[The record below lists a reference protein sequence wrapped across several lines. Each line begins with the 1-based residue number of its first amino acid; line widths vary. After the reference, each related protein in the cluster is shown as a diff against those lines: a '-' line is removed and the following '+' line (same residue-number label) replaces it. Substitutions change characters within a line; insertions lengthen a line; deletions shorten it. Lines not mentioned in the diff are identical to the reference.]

1 MRPREILAMSL
12 SVLLALSWGPP
23 PAAAGVPAAV
33 VADGVTQ
40 PVFSRADAIKQTV
53 YVEVAGTDS
62 DGDGAPD
69 RVAVDVLR
77 PKETEQGLKV
87 PVIMESSP
95 YYAGGNDVANHVVDV
110 DADGNP
116 LPTLRAR
123 GADKLLAEPFDG
135 YYDNYFLPRGYAIA
149 LVENLGS
156 GRATGCP
163 TTGDRNETAGPKAAI
178 DWLNGRARGFT
189 PGGEPVTASW
199 ATGKVGMIG
208 VSYNGTLANA
218 VASTGVEGLETIV
231 PIAAISSWYDYYRAG
246 GGVVAPGGFQ
256 GEDADVLAKYVLTRA
271 DGQRVC
277 GPLVDR
283 ITTGQDRISGDYS
296 RFWDARNY
304 LRDVD
309 KVRASVFLVHGLNDW
324 NVKTGQFAQWWRAL
338 ARRDVPRRIWLH
350 QGTHMNPFSLRTV
363 EWLRQ
368 LHGWFDHWLY
378 GLDNGVM
385 REPQADVETAPGS
398 WQRYRSWPVPGV
410 TPVRLHLGTGGRL
423 GIAPQAGMG
432 RAGMGGAGTGGA
444 GTGREA
450 FTDQKSRTAE
460 QLAESAPAPDP
471 NRLAY
476 LTSPLRADVRVSGTP
491 SVSVTASLSGGPSPY
506 LTALLVDYG
515 TDVRPTGTLVPT
527 GETLCYGQGVP
538 GDTGCTALRTLGTAT
553 TPYKIVSRGWLD
565 TRNRHRPDVT
575 EPPKPG
581 REYAFRWNLQATD
594 HVFKKGHRLGLVIL
608 STDRD
613 FTLRYPEGTR
623 ITLAPSRSA
632 FTLPATIL
640 PLL

>member
-1 MRPREILAMSL
+1 MRFRKVLAASL
-12 SVLLALSWGPP
+12 TTLLTLPLCGPARGST
-23 PAAAGVPAAV
+23 PA
-33 VADGVTQ
+33 VADGHSIVVEDGATQ
-40 PVFSRADAIKQTV
+40 PVFSRADAIAQTV

-62 DGDGAPD
+62 DGDGASD
-69 RVAVDVLR
+69 RVAVDILR
-77 PKETEQGLKV
+77 PRETDHGLKV
-87 PVIMESSP
+87 PVIMEASP

-116 LPTLRAR
+116 LPALRAR
-123 GADKLLAEPFDG
+123 ADKLTAEPFDG
-135 YYDNYFLPRGYAIA
+135 YYDNYFLPRGYAVA

-189 PGGEPVTASW
+189 PEGEPVTASW

-208 VSYNGTLANA
+208 ISYNGTLANA

-231 PIAAISSWYDYYRAG
+231 PIAAISSWYDYYRSG

-256 GEDADVLAKYVLTRA
+256 GEDADVLARYVLTRA

-277 GPLVDR
+277 GPVVDHLTAAQDR
-283 ITTGQDRISGDYS
+283 ITGDYS
-296 RFWDARNY
+296 RFWDDRNY
-304 LRDVD
+304 LGDVD
-309 KVRASVFLVHGLNDW
+309 KVRAGVFLVHGLNDW

-338 ARRDVPRRIWLH
+338 ARRDVPRKIWLH
-350 QGTHMNPFSLRTV
+350 QGTHMNPFSLRTA

-368 LHGWFDHWLY
+368 LHGWFDQWLY
-378 GLDNGVM
+378 GIDSGIM
-385 REPQADVETAPGS
+385 REPQADVETAPGT
-398 WQRYRSWPVPGV
+398 WQRHRAWPVPGAV
-410 TPVRLHLGTGGRL
+410 PVRLHLGAGARL
-423 GIAPQAGMG
+423 GVIPSPKAP
-432 RAGMGGAGTGGA
+432 
-444 GTGREA
+444 RES

-460 QLAESAPAPDP
+460 QLAETAPAPDP

-476 LTSPLRADVRVSGTP
+476 LTAALPADVRVSGTP
-491 SVSVTASLSGGPSPY
+491 SVTVTASLSDGTSPY
-506 LTALLVDYG
+506 LTALLVDHG

-553 TPYKIVSRGWLD
+553 TPYTIVTRGWLD

-575 EPPKPG
+575 EPLRPG
-581 REYAFRWNLQATD
+581 REYTFRWDLQATD
-594 HVFKKGHRLGLVIL
+594 HVFRKGHRLGLVIL

-623 ITLAPSRSA
+623 ITLAPSRSVL
-632 FTLPATIL
+632 TLPASVR

>member
-1 MRPREILAMSL
+1 MRFRKVLAAPL
-12 SVLLALSWGPP
+12 TALLTLPLCGPAWGSTPS
-23 PAAAGVPAAV
+23 A
-33 VADGVTQ
+33 ADGPSIVVENGATQ
-40 PVFSRADAIKQTV
+40 PVFSRADAIAQTV
-53 YVEVAGTDS
+53 YVEVTGTDS

-69 RVAVDVLR
+69 RVAVDILR
-77 PKETEQGLKV
+77 PRETDHGLKV
-87 PVIMESSP
+87 PVIMEASP
-95 YYAGGNDVANHVVDV
+95 YFAGGNDVANHVVDV

-116 LPTLRAR
+116 LPALRAR
-123 GADKLLAEPFDG
+123 ADKLTAEPFDG
-135 YYDNYFLPRGYAIA
+135 YYDNYFLPRGYAVA

-189 PGGEPVTASW
+189 PEGEPVTASW

-231 PIAAISSWYDYYRAG
+231 PIAAISSWYDYYRSG

-256 GEDADVLAKYVLTRA
+256 GEDADVLARYVLTRA

-277 GPLVDR
+277 GPVVDHLTAAQDR
-283 ITTGQDRISGDYS
+283 ITGDYS
-296 RFWDARNY
+296 RFWDDRNY
-304 LRDVD
+304 LGDVD

-338 ARRDVPRRIWLH
+338 AKRDVPRKVWLH
-350 QGTHMNPFSLRTV
+350 QGTHMNPFSLRTA

-368 LHGWFDHWLY
+368 LHGWFDQWLY
-378 GLDNGVM
+378 GIDSGIM
-385 REPQADVETAPGS
+385 REPRADVETAPGT
-398 WQRYRSWPVPGV
+398 WQRHRTWPVPGTV
-410 TPVRLHLGTGGRL
+410 PVRLHLGADARL
-423 GIAPQAGMG
+423 GAIPSAKAP
-432 RAGMGGAGTGGA
+432 
-444 GTGREA
+444 RET

-460 QLAESAPAPDP
+460 QLAETAPAPDP

-476 LTSPLRADVRVSGTP
+476 LTAALPADVRVSGTP
-491 SVSVTASLSGGPSPY
+491 SVTVTASLSDGASPY

-553 TPYKIVSRGWLD
+553 TPYTIVTRGWLD

-575 EPPKPG
+575 EPLRPG
-581 REYAFRWNLQATD
+581 REYTFRWDLQATD
-594 HVFKKGHRLGLVIL
+594 HVFRKGHRLGLVIL

-623 ITLAPSRSA
+623 VTLAPSRSV
-632 FTLPATIL
+632 FTLPASVR